1 MAAWILAQGLSAERP
16 LVILSD
22 NSVEHA
28 LFALAAQHVGVPSAA
43 ISPAY
48 SLMSK
53 DFDKLRSMVSLLEP
67 GAIYVSAMQPF
78 AAALAAI
85 QPLHS
90 ATIVSGNAAD
100 TGAISFR
107 TIAATLETPDV
118 AKAFA
123 AVTPDTIAKFLFTS
137 GSTGTPKAVINTQR
151 MLTSSQQAKAQ
162 TWSFLEGSGDGLVI
176 LDWLPW
182 SHTFGANHNFNLVLR
197 NGGTLFVDGGKP
209 APGLFATSLA
219 NLRSV
224 MPTVY
229 FNVPR
234 GFDMLIAALRSDDEL
249 RRRFFS
255 EVKFAFYAGAAL
267 PQNLW
272 DALEELSI
280 KTVGRALPMVSAWGS
295 TETSPLATDCHFQA
309 QRSGN
314 IGVPIP
320 GTELKLVPSGDK
332 LEVRVRGPNVTP
344 GYWKAPELTAQAF
357 DAEGFYLIGDAV
369 TFADPARPELGLFFD
384 GRVAEDFKLNSGTWV
399 SVGTLRVAGIAALA
413 PLAQD
418 IVVTGH
424 GGDEVRFLVF
434 PNIAACRAHAGLT
447 DSADVKDVIGHD
459 KVRHSIAQG
468 LAKLKAQS
476 GNSSGHA
483 TRALLLA
490 EPASVDGGEITD
502 KGYINQ
508 RAVLTRRAQ
517 AVATLDD
524 DGFRRMDRL
533 RRVRRGTSDLAR
545 HAGTSP
551 AMTKSKSF
559 ALTNLLPKQL
569 TCESF
574 RAIARFTDRAVEL
587 PCRAGRK
594 RMLERSGPSGPNAR
608 AHQAGW
614 NAGARLAVVA
624 VARSGAALAG
634 HGAEILVQP
643 PQQVDQNLP
652 LVFLQA
658 GQQPPLAFERGHD
671 HLVVDRAPARGQR
684 DGVGAAVVGCGADR
698 DQAALLQHRKIAADR
713 PLVEADHVADPRGR
727 NAGLDRQQRHDPPFR
742 DVDAEI
748 ALIKHRRAVRQLV
761 GDEGDERRNVAVEIE
776 QRAVIGGCGLHWARP
791 ARFPAKGNLAH
802 VSIIAAELRP
812 SNRDMGQGFTRT
824 NFGRSR

>member
-1 MAAWILAQGLSAERP
+1 MTTAASPRRHHSETLFAKPAIVADRRADGSIIVKSTVALKESARCVGDWLEYWARETPERIFLGDRKTAEAPWTTITYAYALRQVRSAAAWILSQGLSAERP

-22 NSVEHA
+22 NSVDHA
-28 LFALAAQHVGVPSAA
+28 LFALAAQHVGVPAAA

-53 DFDKLRSMVSLLEP
+53 DFDKLKGMIKLLQPGTIFVSS
-67 GAIYVSAMQPF
+67 IRPF

-85 QPLHS
+85 APLHQ
-90 ATIVSGNAAD
+90 ATIVSGD
-100 TGAISFR
+100 DSDSDVISFR
-107 TIAATLETPDV
+107 AIAATAETSGV

-137 GSTGTPKAVINTQR
+137 GSTGVPKAVINTQR

-162 TWSFLEGSGDGLVI
+162 TWTFLDEARDDLVI

-197 NGGTLFVDGGKP
+197 NGGTLYVDGGKP

-234 GFDMLIAALRSDDEL
+234 GFDMLISALRSDDEL
-249 RRRFFS
+249 RRKFFS

-309 QRSGN
+309 KRSGN

-357 DAEGFYLIGDAV
+357 DTEGFYLIGDAV
-369 TFADPARPELGLFFD
+369 IFADSDRPELGLFFD

-399 SVGTLRVAGIAALA
+399 NVGNLRIAGIAALA

-434 PNIAACRAHAGLT
+434 PNIAACRAHAGLP
-447 DSADVKDVIGHD
+447 DSAGADEAIGHE
-459 KVRHSIAQG
+459 KVRAAIGQG
-468 LAKLKAQS
+468 LAKLKAQGS
-476 GNSSGHA
+476 NSSGHA

-508 RAVLTRRAQ
+508 RAVLTRRAS
-517 AVATLDD
+517 ALAILDD
-524 DGFRRMDRL
+524 D
-533 RRVRRGTSDLAR
+533 
-545 HAGTSP
+545 
-551 AMTKSKSF
+551 KST
-559 ALTNLLPKQL
+559 AWIG
-569 TCESF
+569 C
-574 RAIARFTDRAVEL
+574 
-587 PCRAGRK
+587 
-594 RMLERSGPSGPNAR
+594 SG
-608 AHQAGW
+608 
-614 NAGARLAVVA
+614 
-624 VARSGAALAG
+624 
-634 HGAEILVQP
+634 
-643 PQQVDQNLP
+643 
-652 LVFLQA
+652 
-658 GQQPPLAFERGHD
+658 
-671 HLVVDRAPARGQR
+671 
-684 DGVGAAVVGCGADR
+684 
-698 DQAALLQHRKIAADR
+698 
-713 PLVEADHVADPRGR
+713 
-727 NAGLDRQQRHDPPFR
+727 
-742 DVDAEI
+742 
-748 ALIKHRRAVRQLV
+748 
-761 GDEGDERRNVAVEIE
+761 
-776 QRAVIGGCGLHWARP
+776 
-791 ARFPAKGNLAH
+791 
-802 VSIIAAELRP
+802 
-812 SNRDMGQGFTRT
+812 
-824 NFGRSR
+824 

>member
-1 MAAWILAQGLSAERP
+1 MTIAAANHRENPEVLFATPEIVADRRADGSIWLKSTAPLQQDARCVGDWLEHWARQTPDRIFLGERSSVDAPWTTVTYKDALRQVRSVAGWILAQGLSAEHP
-16 LVILSD
+16 LAILSD
-22 NSVEHA
+22 NSIDHA
-28 LFALAAQHVGVPSAA
+28 LLALAAMHSGVPAAA

-48 SLMSK
+48 SLISK
-53 DFDKLRSMVSLLEP
+53 DFDKLKGMIRLLDP
-67 GAIYVSAMQPF
+67 GAIYVSSLRPF
-78 AAALAAI
+78 VPALAAI
-85 QPLHS
+85 KALHS
-90 ATIVSGNAAD
+90 AKIISGD
-100 TGAISFR
+100 VGSEAISFQS
-107 TIAATLETPDV
+107 IASTTETDAV
-118 AKAFA
+118 EKAFT

-162 TWSFLEGSGDGLVI
+162 TWSCLEKPQTELVI

-197 NGGTLFVDGGKP
+197 NGGTLYIDGGKP

-219 NLRSV
+219 NLRTV

-234 GFDMLIAALRSDDEL
+234 GFDMLIAALRGDDEL
-249 RRRFFS
+249 RRRFFG

-309 QRSGN
+309 GRSGN

-357 DAEGFYLIGDAV
+357 DADGFYLIGDAV
-369 TFADPARPELGLFFD
+369 TFADPDRPELGLFFD

-399 SVGTLRVAGIAALA
+399 SVGTLRVAGITALA

-424 GGDEVRFLVF
+424 GGDHVRFLVF
-434 PNIAACRAHAGLT
+434 PNIAACRAHAGLP
-447 DSADVKDVIGHD
+447 DSADVSEAIGHD
-459 KVRHSIAQG
+459 KVRAAIAAG

-476 GNSSGHA
+476 GGGSSGHA

-508 RAVLTRRAQ
+508 RAVLTRRAN
-517 AVATLDD
+517 AVATLKDD
-524 DGFRRMDRL
+524 
-533 RRVRRGTSDLAR
+533 
-545 HAGTSP
+545 
-551 AMTKSKSF
+551 
-559 ALTNLLPKQL
+559 
-569 TCESF
+569 
-574 RAIARFTDRAVEL
+574 
-587 PCRAGRK
+587 
-594 RMLERSGPSGPNAR
+594 
-608 AHQAGW
+608 
-614 NAGARLAVVA
+614 
-624 VARSGAALAG
+624 AAT
-634 HGAEILVQP
+634 EWI
-643 PQQVDQNLP
+643 
-652 LVFLQA
+652 
-658 GQQPPLAFERGHD
+658 
-671 HLVVDRAPARGQR
+671 
-684 DGVGAAVVGCGADR
+684 GCTG
-698 DQAALLQHRKIAADR
+698 
-713 PLVEADHVADPRGR
+713 
-727 NAGLDRQQRHDPPFR
+727 
-742 DVDAEI
+742 
-748 ALIKHRRAVRQLV
+748 
-761 GDEGDERRNVAVEIE
+761 
-776 QRAVIGGCGLHWARP
+776 
-791 ARFPAKGNLAH
+791 
-802 VSIIAAELRP
+802 
-812 SNRDMGQGFTRT
+812 
-824 NFGRSR
+824 

>member
-1 MAAWILAQGLSAERP
+1 MAIAAPSGDNSRKLFATPAIVADRRPDGSILLKSTTPLHDSARCIGDWLEHWARQAPDRIFLADRASADAPWSTVTYNEALKQVRGAAAWILAQGLSAERP

-53 DFDKLRSMVSLLEP
+53 DFDKLKSMIALLGP
-67 GAIYVSAMQPF
+67 GAIYVSAVNPF

-85 QPLHS
+85 KPLHT
-90 ATIVSGNAAD
+90 ATIVSGNAD
-100 TGAISFR
+100 DDAIAFR
-107 TIAATLETPDV
+107 SVAATPETPDV
-118 AKAFA
+118 EKAFA
-123 AVTPDTIAKFLFTS
+123 AITPDTIAKFLFTS

-162 TWSFLEGSGDGLVI
+162 TWTFLEDIGDELVI

-197 NGGTLFVDGGKP
+197 NGGTLYVDGGKP

-234 GFDMLIAALRSDDEL
+234 GFDMLIAALRGDDEL
-249 RRRFFS
+249 RKKFFS

-280 KTVGRALPMVSAWGS
+280 ETTGRALPMVSAWGS

-309 QRSGN
+309 KRSGN

-369 TFADPARPELGLFFD
+369 TFADPDRPELGLFFD

-434 PNIAACRAHAGLT
+434 PNVSACRTHAGLP
-447 DSADVKDVIGHD
+447 DNAHVRDVIGHD
-459 KVRHSIAQG
+459 KVRGAIAQG
-468 LAKLKAQS
+468 LARLKAQS

-508 RAVLTRRAQ
+508 RAVLTRRAS
-517 AVATLDD
+517 AVAALDD
-524 DGFRRMDRL
+524 NSSSEWIGC
-533 RRVRRGTSDLAR
+533 
-545 HAGTSP
+545 AG
-551 AMTKSKSF
+551 
-559 ALTNLLPKQL
+559 
-569 TCESF
+569 
-574 RAIARFTDRAVEL
+574 
-587 PCRAGRK
+587 
-594 RMLERSGPSGPNAR
+594 
-608 AHQAGW
+608 
-614 NAGARLAVVA
+614 
-624 VARSGAALAG
+624 
-634 HGAEILVQP
+634 
-643 PQQVDQNLP
+643 
-652 LVFLQA
+652 
-658 GQQPPLAFERGHD
+658 
-671 HLVVDRAPARGQR
+671 
-684 DGVGAAVVGCGADR
+684 
-698 DQAALLQHRKIAADR
+698 
-713 PLVEADHVADPRGR
+713 
-727 NAGLDRQQRHDPPFR
+727 
-742 DVDAEI
+742 
-748 ALIKHRRAVRQLV
+748 
-761 GDEGDERRNVAVEIE
+761 
-776 QRAVIGGCGLHWARP
+776 
-791 ARFPAKGNLAH
+791 
-802 VSIIAAELRP
+802 
-812 SNRDMGQGFTRT
+812 
-824 NFGRSR
+824 

>member
-1 MAAWILAQGLSAERP
+1 MTSAAATSRDPSVALFATPSIVADRRADGSIVLKSTAPLRESARCVGDWLEQWARQAPDRIFLGDRASVEAPWTTVTYQDGLKQVRGAAAWILAAGLSAERP

-22 NSVEHA
+22 NSVDHA

-48 SLMSK
+48 SLMSR
-53 DFDKLRSMVSLLEP
+53 DFDKLRSMISLLGP
-67 GAIYVSAMQPF
+67 GAIYVSGAKPF

-85 QPLHS
+85 APLHS
-90 ATIVSGNAAD
+90 AVVVSGDAGD
-100 TGAISFR
+100 SGAISFR
-107 TIAATLETPDV
+107 AVAATTETPEV

-162 TWSFLEGSGDGLVI
+162 TWTFLEEVGGLVI

-234 GFDMLIAALRSDDEL
+234 GFDMLISALRGDDEL
-249 RRRFFS
+249 RRRFFG
-255 EVKFAFYAGAAL
+255 EVRFAFYAGAAL

-280 KTVGRALPMVSAWGS
+280 KTSGRALPMVSAWGS

-369 TFADPARPELGLFFD
+369 TFADPERPELGLFFD

-399 SVGTLRVAGIAALA
+399 NVGNLRVTGIAALA

-434 PNIAACRAHAGLT
+434 PNIAACRAYAGLP
-447 DSADVKDVIGHD
+447 DHADVNDVIGHD
-459 KVRHSIAQG
+459 KVRSGIAQG
-468 LAKLKAQS
+468 LAKLKAQG

-508 RAVLTRRAQ
+508 RAVLTRRTAAM
-517 AVATLDD
+517 AVLDD
-524 DGFRRMDRL
+524 DASGEWI
-533 RRVRRGTSDLAR
+533 GC
-545 HAGTSP
+545 AG
-551 AMTKSKSF
+551 
-559 ALTNLLPKQL
+559 
-569 TCESF
+569 
-574 RAIARFTDRAVEL
+574 
-587 PCRAGRK
+587 
-594 RMLERSGPSGPNAR
+594 
-608 AHQAGW
+608 
-614 NAGARLAVVA
+614 
-624 VARSGAALAG
+624 
-634 HGAEILVQP
+634 
-643 PQQVDQNLP
+643 
-652 LVFLQA
+652 
-658 GQQPPLAFERGHD
+658 
-671 HLVVDRAPARGQR
+671 
-684 DGVGAAVVGCGADR
+684 
-698 DQAALLQHRKIAADR
+698 
-713 PLVEADHVADPRGR
+713 
-727 NAGLDRQQRHDPPFR
+727 
-742 DVDAEI
+742 
-748 ALIKHRRAVRQLV
+748 
-761 GDEGDERRNVAVEIE
+761 
-776 QRAVIGGCGLHWARP
+776 
-791 ARFPAKGNLAH
+791 
-802 VSIIAAELRP
+802 
-812 SNRDMGQGFTRT
+812 
-824 NFGRSR
+824 

>member
-1 MAAWILAQGLSAERP
+1 MTTAAAISREDSQPLFATPAIVADRRPDGSILLKSTEPLRPSARCVGDWLEHWARETPERIFLGERASVDAPWTTVSYGDALRQVRSIAAWILAQRLSAARP
-16 LVILSD
+16 LVVLSD
-22 NSVEHA
+22 NSVDHA
-28 LFALAAQHVGVPSAA
+28 LLALAAMHAGVPVAA

-53 DFDKLRSMVSLLEP
+53 DFDKLKSMITLLEP
-67 GAIYVSAMQPF
+67 GAIYVSGTKPF

-85 QPLHS
+85 KPLHS
-90 ATIVSGNAAD
+90 ATTISGNAVD
-100 TGAISFR
+100 TDAIAFTS
-107 TIAATLETPDV
+107 IAATPETPDV

-137 GSTGTPKAVINTQR
+137 GSTGTPKAVINTQC

-162 TWSFLEGSGDGLVI
+162 TWSFLDRSREDLII

-197 NGGTLFVDGGKP
+197 NGGTLYIDGGKP
-209 APGLFATSLA
+209 APGLFSTSLA

-234 GFDMLIAALRSDDEL
+234 GFDMLIAALRVDDEL
-249 RRRFFS
+249 RKKFFS

-280 KTVGRALPMVSAWGS
+280 KTVGRALSMVSAWGS

-309 QRSGN
+309 ERSGN

-320 GTELKLVPSGDK
+320 GTELKLVPSGSK

-344 GYWKAPELTAQAF
+344 GYWKAPDLTAQAF

-369 TFADPARPELGLFFD
+369 KFADPDRPERGLFFD

-399 SVGTLRVAGIAALA
+399 SVGILRVAGIAALA

-424 GGDEVRFLVF
+424 GGDDVRFLVF
-434 PNIAACRAHAGLT
+434 PNIAACRAHAGLPEGA
-447 DSADVKDVIGHD
+447 SVGEVIAHE
-459 KVRHSIAQG
+459 KVRAAIASG

-476 GNSSGHA
+476 GHSSGHA

-508 RAVLTRRAQ
+508 RAVLTRRAD
-517 AVATLDD
+517 AVAILQDD
-524 DGFRRMDRL
+524 A
-533 RRVRRGTSDLAR
+533 SCEWIAC
-545 HAGTSP
+545 AG
-551 AMTKSKSF
+551 
-559 ALTNLLPKQL
+559 
-569 TCESF
+569 
-574 RAIARFTDRAVEL
+574 
-587 PCRAGRK
+587 
-594 RMLERSGPSGPNAR
+594 
-608 AHQAGW
+608 
-614 NAGARLAVVA
+614 
-624 VARSGAALAG
+624 
-634 HGAEILVQP
+634 
-643 PQQVDQNLP
+643 
-652 LVFLQA
+652 
-658 GQQPPLAFERGHD
+658 
-671 HLVVDRAPARGQR
+671 
-684 DGVGAAVVGCGADR
+684 
-698 DQAALLQHRKIAADR
+698 
-713 PLVEADHVADPRGR
+713 
-727 NAGLDRQQRHDPPFR
+727 
-742 DVDAEI
+742 
-748 ALIKHRRAVRQLV
+748 
-761 GDEGDERRNVAVEIE
+761 
-776 QRAVIGGCGLHWARP
+776 
-791 ARFPAKGNLAH
+791 
-802 VSIIAAELRP
+802 
-812 SNRDMGQGFTRT
+812 
-824 NFGRSR
+824 